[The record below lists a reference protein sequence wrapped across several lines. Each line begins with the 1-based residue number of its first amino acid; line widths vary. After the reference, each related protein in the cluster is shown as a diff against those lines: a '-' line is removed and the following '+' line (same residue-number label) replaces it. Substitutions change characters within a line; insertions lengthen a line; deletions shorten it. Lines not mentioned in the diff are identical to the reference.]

1 VALALLMGMMAI
13 AQPEAGAVHDDG
25 VFELEGDADDDAVAG
40 DDWENILDGDD
51 SADSTTGIQLDGAPD
66 DADGRGVSIFT
77 GGGSKDQQ
85 DISSW
90 KCKNGSVP
98 DKDEILHGFAARYT
112 ADIDSDRV
120 PAGDTDDETIL
131 YFGADRFDNSG
142 DAQIGFWFLQDPD
155 GVGCTP
161 SGGGGTS
168 FTGNHTVGDVL
179 VLSDFTQGGTQ
190 PTITIYQWVGSGGT
204 DGSLDFIAGGVVSP
218 ATCGDAADDDFCA
231 IVNSGDGVDSPWSF
245 LNKSGETDFAHGELY
260 EGGVNLSAPVF
271 GDLADECFAS
281 FVVETR
287 SSQSVTATLKDFV
300 AESFEDCTAGIT
312 TAPTSSTI
320 NAGGSNTDVATVEGT
335 GAGTPTGSVQFWLC
349 GPGTAQP
356 NPLDSNGECSTGGAD
371 LGSSNLVAD
380 PNDPTKATA
389 TSPST
394 GALNTPGTYCFRAT
408 YTPAAGSKYEPDTD
422 FDKLTECFTVQA
434 FAPTGTTRQWVYPND
449 AAKISYGGGGN
460 LAGTAVLS
468 LYNSSANCTA
478 GGTTGRLYTQSLPVS
493 GASPQTVK
501 TTNTGT
507 GVTTDQTVWWRLVYT
522 STNPAQTSLPASCT
536 ETTLVDFTG
545 DDSTITVP

>member
-1 VALALLMGMMAI
+1 MLAF
-13 AQPEAGAVHDDG
+13 AQPAGAVHDDG
-25 VFELEGDADDDAVAG
+25 VFELEGNAEDDAATG
-40 DDWENILDGDD
+40 DDWENILNEDD

-90 KCKNGSVP
+90 KCKDGSVP

-120 PAGDTDDETIL
+120 PPGLTDDETIL

-155 GVGCTP
+155 GVGCTA

-168 FTGNHTVGDVL
+168 FSGIHSVGDVL

-204 DGSLDFIAGGVVSP
+204 DGSLDFIAGGIVSP
-218 ATCGDAADDDFCA
+218 ATCGIAADDDFCA
-231 IVNSGDGVDSPWSF
+231 IVNTDAETSPWDF
-245 LNKSGETDFAHGELY
+245 LNKSGQTDFAHGELY

-271 GDLADECFAS
+271 GDLADECFSS

-300 AESFEDCTAGIT
+300 AESFEDCTAEIA
-312 TAPTSSTI
+312 TAPTSASI
-320 NAGGSNTDVATVEGT
+320 NAGQSNTDTATVT
-335 GAGTPTGSVQFWLC
+335 GSGGGTPTGTVQFWLC
-349 GPGTAQP
+349 GPGTAAP
-356 NPLDSNGECSTGGAD
+356 YPLDATGACSTGGRD
-371 LGSSNLVAD
+371 LGSVGLTPHPTDS
-380 PNDPTKATA
+380 TKATA
-389 TSPST
+389 TSATT

-408 YTPAAGSKYEPDTD
+408 YTPAAGSKYEADTD
-422 FDKLTECFTVQA
+422 FDKTTECFTVVA
-434 FAPTGTTRQWVYPND
+434 FNPTAGTRQWVVPQD
-449 AAKISYGGGGN
+449 KAVVSYAGGGN
-460 LAGTAVLS
+460 MVGTLTLS
-468 LYNSSANCTA
+468 LYDTSANCTA
-478 GGTTGRLYTQSLPVS
+478 GTATGRLYTVSLAKNGVS
-493 GASPQTVK
+493 PATLVTANTVVVS
-501 TTNTGT
+501 TN
-507 GVTTDQTVWWRLVYT
+507 VTRYWRMTYA
-522 STNPAQTSLPASCT
+522 STNPAQISPAASCS
-536 ETTLVDFTG
+536 ENTTVSFAGNDG
-545 DDSTITVP
+545 TITVP